1 MLSCGINEHS
11 KVQSDIRISSVKS
24 DVHITQIRIEN
35 ESIVNLYAK
44 KATVNQ
50 RITHNKKAEVI

>member
-1 MLSCGINEHS
+1 MDSISAKFNAIYYIAFCGINEHS

-44 KATVNQ
+44 RLQ
-50 RITHNKKAEVI
+50 